1 MNKRPNILIIYP
13 DQMRYDA
20 MGCAGNP
27 VIRTPQ
33 IDRLAAEGVQFTEAY
48 ASYPICC
55 PFRASVLT
63 GKYAQGHGMVQNHFP
78 LRGDQTFLAELLRDA
93 GYRTGYIGKWHLE
106 GGPKPGFVPPD
117 RRFGFEHFVGFNRGH
132 EYMSS
137 IYYDDDGQAYHSARY
152 EPDYQTDQLSE
163 FIESAAKAEDGK
175 PWFGYVSYGP
185 PHFPMDMPDHLR
197 RIYKPEEVPLPP
209 GVPNPDLQREV
220 QAHRNEVLCGG
231 DPRSAHKSHAAHE
244 KKPVGEP
251 ETEAE
256 IREFIAEYY
265 GMIHNIDWNLGRI
278 LNQLDA
284 LGVAENTMV
293 VFLSDHGDMFGQHGS
308 FCGIKNQAYRAAMHV
323 PLIIRY
329 PGRFTPRRTEAMVD
343 VGVDMMPTLLDLCGI
358 DAPDEVQGRSYLP
371 VLDDLTDE
379 ARDAIMYQVFTQKG
393 GNPTEY
399 SPYAERGIR
408 TKEWLYVRRK
418 DARAMLFDER
428 ADRHEQTN
436 LADDPAH
443 AALMDAF
450 DARISAHMEATG
462 DDWDMAADFPP
473 PDWVTHAEAKEH
485 LENVLLPNAIH
496 VP

>member
-1 MNKRPNILIIYP
+1 MSTRPNLLIIYP

-20 MGCAGNP
+20 MGCSGNP

-48 ASYPICC
+48 TSYPICC
-55 PFRASVLT
+55 PFRASMLT

-106 GGPKPGFVPPD
+106 GGPKPGFVPLH

-132 EYMSS
+132 DYMSS
-137 IYYDDDGQAYHSARY
+137 IYYDDAGQAYHSARY
-152 EPDYQTDQLSE
+152 EPDYQTDQLLE
-163 FIESAAKAEDGK
+163 FIEGSAKAEDGK

-197 RIYKPEEVPLPP
+197 RIYKPDEVPLPP
-209 GVPNPDLQREV
+209 GVPDPGLQRQV
-220 QAHRNEVLCGG
+220 QTHRNEVLCGG
-231 DPRSAHKSHAAHE
+231 DPRSRHKSHSAHE
-244 KKPVGEP
+244 RKPVGEP

-278 LNQLDA
+278 LNRLDS
-284 LGVAENTMV
+284 LGIAENTMV

-329 PGRFTPRRTEAMVD
+329 PARFARRQTEALVD

-358 DAPDEVQGRSYLP
+358 DAPEGMHGQSYLQ
-371 VLDDLTDE
+371 VLDGLTGE
-379 ARDAIMYQVFTQKG
+379 ARDAIMYQIFTQKG
-393 GNPTEY
+393 ANPTEFT
-399 SPYAERGIR
+399 PYAERGIR
-408 TKEWLYVRRK
+408 TKDWLYVRRK

-428 ADRHEQTN
+428 ADYHEQTN
-436 LADDPAH
+436 LVDDPAH
-443 AALMDAF
+443 AAMMDEF

-485 LENVLLPNAIH
+485 LESVLLPNSIH